1 MLAYRKG
8 GRTMDQRL
16 SAHAQE
22 TTASE
27 PSAQTRIPDRCSI
40 CKRRLGR
47 WMFFV
52 EETGDV
58 PEPRGS
64 WVLCAACNEAVHIQ
78 MELSPVQSP
87 VKLRVAVGLVA
98 AERTPEARRERFGM
112 LTDESWVKVFLW
124 LLPITMLIHLAIIV
138 LIANWAR

>member
-1 MLAYRKG
+1 
-8 GRTMDQRL
+8 MDPQL

-22 TTASE
+22 TMPPEPDSE
-27 PSAQTRIPDRCSI
+27 PRAPNRCSI
-40 CKRRLGR
+40 CKRRLGQ

-78 MELSPVQSP
+78 METSPLQSP
-87 VKLRVAVGLVA
+87 LKLRIAVGLVA
-98 AERTPEARRERFGM
+98 SERTPEARRASFGM

-138 LIANWAR
+138 LIANWSH

>member
-1 MLAYRKG
+1 
-8 GRTMDQRL
+8 MDPQL
-16 SAHAQE
+16 SAH
-22 TTASE
+22 T
-27 PSAQTRIPDRCSI
+27 PGMM
-40 CKRRLGR
+40 L
-47 WMFFV
+47 
-52 EETGDV
+52 

-78 MELSPVQSP
+78 MEQSPVQSP

-98 AERTPEARRERFGM
+98 AERTPEARRSRFGQ
-112 LTDESWVKVFLW
+112 LTDDSWVKVFLW

>member
-1 MLAYRKG
+1 
-8 GRTMDQRL
+8 MDTQL
-16 SAHAQE
+16 SMHAQGTMPPE
-22 TTASE
+22 SDADASA
-27 PSAQTRIPDRCSI
+27 PRRCSI
-40 CKRRLGR
+40 CNHRLGR

-98 AERTPEARRERFGM
+98 AERTPEARRARFGQ

-124 LLPITMLIHLAIIV
+124 LLPITMLVHLAIIV
-138 LIANWAR
+138 LIANWSR

>member
-1 MLAYRKG
+1 MLAYWKG
-8 GRTMDQRL
+8 GRTMDPQL
-16 SAHAQE
+16 STYAQG
-22 TTASE
+22 TTPPE
-27 PSAQTRIPDRCSI
+27 PDAEATAPQRCSI
-40 CKRRLGR
+40 CNRRLGR

-98 AERTPEARRERFGM
+98 AERTPEARRSRFGQ

>member
-1 MLAYRKG
+1 
-8 GRTMDQRL
+8 MDLQL
-16 SAHAQE
+16 STHAQGRMPLGPE
-22 TTASE
+22 ERATV
-27 PSAQTRIPDRCSI
+27 PRRCAI
-40 CKRRLGR
+40 CNRRLGR

-64 WVLCAACNEAVHIQ
+64 WVLCTECNEAVHLQ

-87 VKLRVAVGLVA
+87 LKVRVAVGIVA
-98 AERTPEARRERFGM
+98 SERTPEARRAHFGQ
-112 LTDESWVKVFLW
+112 LTDESWIKVFLW

-138 LIANWAR
+138 LIAGWAR

>member
-1 MLAYRKG
+1 
-8 GRTMDQRL
+8 MDTQL
-16 SAHAQE
+16 STYAQG
-22 TTASE
+22 TTPPESDAEASA
-27 PSAQTRIPDRCSI
+27 PRRCSI
-40 CKRRLGR
+40 CKRRLGQ

-58 PEPRGS
+58 PDPRGS

-98 AERTPEARRERFGM
+98 AERTPEARRARFGM

-138 LIANWAR
+138 LIANWSR

>member
-1 MLAYRKG
+1 
-8 GRTMDQRL
+8 MDPQL
-16 SAHAQE
+16 STYAQGMTPPE
-22 TTASE
+22 PDAEASA
-27 PSAQTRIPDRCSI
+27 PNRCSI
-40 CKRRLGR
+40 CRRRLGR

-138 LIANWAR
+138 LIANWSR